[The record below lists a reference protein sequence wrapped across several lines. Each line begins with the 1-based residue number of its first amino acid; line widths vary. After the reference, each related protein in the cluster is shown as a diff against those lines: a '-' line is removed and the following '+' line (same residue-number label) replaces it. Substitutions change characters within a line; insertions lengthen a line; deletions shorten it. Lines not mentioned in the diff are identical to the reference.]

1 MYDAIVVGARCGGA
15 ATAML
20 LARSGHRVLLVDRGH
35 FPSDMR
41 LSTHLVW
48 QPGIARLDRWGLHE
62 ELAASGCPPIT
73 GGAIDFGPF
82 TLRGRIPPAGDVRE
96 AYAPRRSVLDAL
108 LVEAA
113 TRAGAELVEGCT
125 VDGLLT
131 GDPVDGGGPQVH
143 GIRGRIGGRA
153 FTATAR
159 IVIGADGMNSTVAR
173 MTQAPSYLDRP
184 ALSGTYFSYW
194 SGLSLEESTLYV
206 RPHRVVS
213 ANPTHGGLAVVAVSW
228 PVDEFVRARS
238 DIEGSFS
245 RAVELVAP
253 ELADRLR
260 AGRREE
266 RWSGAAVPS
275 SFRRPF
281 GPGWALVGDAG
292 YVKDPCT
299 AQGITDAFSSA
310 ELVAEAV
317 DDALCGRR
325 PWADALADY
334 ERRRNEAAL
343 PMYEFTYAQSS
354 LEPPPPPL
362 EALLGALVDDPAGTD
377 RFFGVFAGT
386 VPVADFFGA
395 PATT

>member
-1 MYDAIVVGARCGGA
+1 MYDAIVVGARCAGA

-20 LARSGHRVLLVDRGH
+20 LARRGHRVLLVDRGH

-48 QPGIARLDRWGLHE
+48 QPGVARLEKWGLRD
-62 ELAASGCPPIT
+62 ELAGSGCPPIT

-82 TLRGRIPPAGDVRE
+82 TLTGRIPPAGDVRE
-96 AYAPRRSVLDAL
+96 AYAPRRFVLDTI

-113 TRAGAELVEGCT
+113 TRAGAELREGCT
-125 VDGLLT
+125 VEGLIT
-131 GDPVDGGGPQVH
+131 GDAVDGAGPRVH
-143 GIRGRIGGRA
+143 GIRGRIGGRP
-153 FTATAR
+153 FTATAPV
-159 IVIGADGMNSTVAR
+159 VIGADGMHSAVAR

-194 SGLSLEESTLYV
+194 SGLSLDESSLFV
-206 RPHRVVS
+206 RPYRVVS
-213 ANPTHGGLAVVAVSW
+213 ANPTNDGLAVVAVSW
-228 PVDEFVRARS
+228 PLEEYRRART
-238 DIEGSFS
+238 DIAGSFL
-245 RAVELVAP
+245 RTVEAVSP
-253 ELADRLR
+253 QLADRLR
-260 AGRREE
+260 TGRREE
-266 RWSGAAVPS
+266 RWSGAAVPAF
-275 SFRRPF
+275 FRRPY

-299 AQGITDAFSSA
+299 AQGITDAFASA
-310 ELVAEAV
+310 ELVADAV

-325 PWADALADY
+325 PWHEALADY
-334 ERRRNEAAL
+334 ERQRNEAAM
-343 PMYEFTYAQSS
+343 PMYEFTYAQAS

-362 EALLGALVDDPAGTD
+362 QDLLAALQDDPAGTD

-395 PATT
+395 PLPA